1 MSIVDKIYQ
10 DNRGI
15 TDDILLEKIID
26 TKELTAEDLWL
37 LPQYVFDEWRK
48 KHDYPRILENF
59 KRRLPRF
66 SEWMKTF
73 NLTDEILMDGY
84 ISNFLKFKYTDIKKD
99 HIFHLVKVTYEG
111 KTKHQ
116 VWYSYDLKSLHN
128 EDAITYEY
136 VGNFQSYFEWCELNK
151 IDRYEIKV
159 DKYYQAYENE
169 EVYYNFDL
177 RLIKMGRIEPP
188 INGLNQILRPKK
200 IEFANISGLK
210 LNDKISNNRSIDF
223 IFCVCDNITCKHLH
237 THFFTFDNSSVRNLS
252 ISNSEIS
259 NWKFIN
265 SITTGRI
272 KDSYI
277 KNSRIWGGNFTPIFE
292 NSEPENIGIWY
303 KNLKHSP
310 NFDRTYRN
318 LYKAHTE
325 IGNYKEANKLKI
337 SELDFK
343 RRQAKGFWNNV
354 SWFVDKYFW
363 GYGREPKKI
372 IVFTL
377 STIVIFGLIF
387 SLISNQLIPNDTY
400 LTLNRVEKILYS
412 LYTSVVTFVTLGF
425 SDVYPN
431 TGFAKMLVSL
441 EAIIGA
447 LSLGALIVTLTK
459 TKE

>member
-10 DNRGI
+10 ENIGI
-15 TDDILLEKIID
+15 TEEEVLAKIID
-26 TKELTAEDLWL
+26 EKELSALDFWL

-48 KHDYPRILENF
+48 KHDYPRILDNF

-66 SEWMKTF
+66 KEWMETF
-73 NLTDEILMDGY
+73 ELTDEILMDGY
-84 ISNFLKFKYTDIKKD
+84 VSEFLKFKYTEIKKD
-99 HIFHLVKVTYEG
+99 HIFHLVKVTYKG

-116 VWYSYDLKSLHN
+116 VWYSYDKNSLHN
-128 EDAITYEY
+128 ENEVTYEY
-136 VGNFQSYFEWCELNK
+136 VRSFQSYFEWCELNK
-151 IDRYEIKV
+151 IDGYEIRV

-188 INGLNQILRPKK
+188 VNALNQILRQKK
-200 IEFANISGLK
+200 IEFANVSGLK
-210 LNDKISNNRSIDF
+210 LNDEIINNRSIEF
-223 IFCVCDNITCKHLH
+223 IFCVCDNISCKHLK
-237 THFFTFDNSSVRNLS
+237 THFFTFENSSVRNLN
-252 ISNSEIS
+252 ITNSEIS

-265 SITTGRI
+265 SIANGRI
-272 KDSYI
+272 KDSLI

-292 NSEPENIGIWY
+292 NSEPENIGVWY

-343 RRQAKGFWNNV
+343 RKQVKGFWNKT
-354 SWFVDKYFW
+354 SWFIDKYFW

-372 IVFTL
+372 ITFTFAIIL
-377 STIVIFGLIF
+377 LFGLIF
-387 SLISNQLIPNDTY
+387 SLISNQLIPNETF
-400 LTLNRVEKILYS
+400 LTLNWAEKILYS
-412 LYTSVVTFVTLGF
+412 LYSSVVTFVTLGF

-431 TGFAKMLVSL
+431 TGFAKLLVSI